1 VLNWPVNGLALPGG
15 RVLLEGTKGRPS
27 YSGPATLEHA
37 AITAGLD
44 AGSIRSSAS
53 SCLNVKDLR
62 LAVRTEIIHGSGVP
76 DCRTLEYPDR
86 GACRGDDMKPSDSP
100 GGPWNFS
107 ENSALIHP
115 LISYSSS
122 LGTILQPTRDG
133 SNSVIEIA
141 TNSGGE
147 FDAVSAFVLRCV

>member
-1 VLNWPVNGLALPGG
+1 MLNWPVNGLALPGG

-62 LAVRTEIIHGSGVP
+62 LAMRTEIIHGSGVP
-76 DCRTLEYPDR
+76 DYRTLEYPDC
-86 GACRGDDMKPSDSP
+86 GACRGDDMKPFDSP
-100 GGPWNFS
+100 GGPVELFRKLGAYPSPDIIRFVTWHD
-107 ENSALIHP
+107 SATDP
-115 LISYSSS
+115 
-122 LGTILQPTRDG
+122 RR
-133 SNSVIEIA
+133 
-141 TNSGGE
+141 
-147 FDAVSAFVLRCV
+147 F